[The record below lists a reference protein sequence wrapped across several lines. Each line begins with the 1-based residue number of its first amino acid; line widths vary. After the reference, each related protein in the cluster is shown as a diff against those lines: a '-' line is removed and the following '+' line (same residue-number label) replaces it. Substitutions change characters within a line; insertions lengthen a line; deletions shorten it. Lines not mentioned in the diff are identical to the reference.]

1 MSTSG
6 EEPPRKCPTCGVPLQ
21 TKTILAEPF
30 TWTKSAD
37 IVPIEPSQKYNP
49 VRGEE
54 TINQDIGFVV
64 HPSLTEDWWDDSNMW
79 EYPHFSRTQ
88 WDVLSYPSPEI
99 SVDINTWYYNRR
111 VYEVNT
117 MITRQILMRCLP
129 KFRHQVG
136 QGTKMYIIQM
146 DEELWRYWKWV
157 MNSILPCTK
166 NKTRIQR
173 YPDFGCKRDETIEW
187 KETGLPPLDGDGWYR
202 MKTVDPELGCVYRS
216 EVQWVKFLRDS
227 WTQLIRVEFDY
238 KIEVYHDVEKKWVP
252 C

>member
-1 MSTSG
+1 MGISPLFSYTMG
-6 EEPPRKCPTCGVPLQ
+6 CVIPPL
-21 TKTILAEPF
+21 
-30 TWTKSAD
+30 
-37 IVPIEPSQKYNP
+37 
-49 VRGEE
+49 
-54 TINQDIGFVV
+54 
-64 HPSLTEDWWDDSNMW
+64 
-79 EYPHFSRTQ
+79 
-88 WDVLSYPSPEI
+88 PEI
-99 SVDINTWYYNRR
+99 SVDIINTWYYNRR

-117 MITRQILMRCLP
+117 MIMRQILMRCLP

-173 YPDFGCKRDETIEW
+173 YPDFGCKRDETVETIEW
-187 KETGLPPLDGDGWYR
+187 KGTGLPPLDGDGWYR

-216 EVQWVKFLRDS
+216 EVQWVKFLRNS